1 MIMVE
6 SANPHPRIS
15 PDLLDEVS
23 VRLSRIQEIS
33 LSGSFPYPSE
43 LSASLALLRAAVHD
57 QPTDCAPIE
66 TSLTFDSQLYS
77 DAEELEE
84 ARRVK
89 SKREK
94 ELQQLKE
101 ESHRLRTSVHSR
113 LSDFK
118 AERSLRPSF
127 ASLQDLQRVQV
138 SPGSFSR
145 TLMDSPE
152 PSLKPYAMEQQIELS
167 ERRRP
172 VQHAEANNTDIDE
185 VQLPECR
192 MHCLLI

>member
-1 MIMVE
+1 MVE
-6 SANPHPRIS
+6 SANPHQRIS

-23 VRLSRIQEIS
+23 ARLSRIQEIS
-33 LSGSFPYPSE
+33 LSGDFPFPSE

-57 QPTDCAPIE
+57 QPIDGAPIE

-101 ESHRLRTSVHSR
+101 ESYRLRTSVHSR

-127 ASLQDLQRVQV
+127 ASLQDLQRVQM
-138 SPGSFSR
+138 PGSFSR

-152 PSLKPYAMEQQIELS
+152 PSPKPHAMEQQIEHS
-167 ERRRP
+167 ERRSP
-172 VQHAEANNTDIDE
+172 VQHSEPNNTDIDE